1 MHASPQKT
9 LKLRKLPPSYSAVVM
24 PFVLSILMTCIISAV
39 STAIGTGW
47 TNGFVATWSY
57 AWGVSSLVAFPSL
70 LIVLPIVRRI
80 VAAIVDQ
87 PARP

>member
-1 MHASPQKT
+1 MKASPQKT
-9 LKLRKLPPSYSAVVM
+9 LKLRKLPPSYSAVIM

-57 AWGVSSLVAFPSL
+57 
-70 LIVLPIVRRI
+70 
-80 VAAIVDQ
+80 
-87 PARP
+87 